1 MKRFFLLLGLITIT
15 NIKAQNKAGIK
26 IGYIDME
33 YILENTP
40 DYKEASSQLEEKAQK
55 WKQDIETK
63 KNAINKLKETLKSES
78 ALLTKELIK
87 EREEEIKFQEN
98 QLLDYQQKRFGSRGD
113 LALQK
118 EAILKPV
125 QDQVFNA
132 VQDLAEKKQYDYIFD
147 KSSAQLTMLFSAKR
161 FDISDLVVRI
171 ITRAEKREELNKKQ
185 QKALE
190 EKEAKEDEIAE
201 NTNLAERKKILDE
214 KKSRREQILEARRSE
229 TEKKRRDY
237 EEKRKKQLEEQE
249 AKKTGITIDS
259 SKNNSSQN
267 NTVNTQSVN
276 FNKRED
282 KKTSQDSTRIIREA
296 ARQELIEKNKKTLEE
311 RKKALEE
318 KRKKILED
326 KEAQRKAQEEKKST
340 N

>member
-229 TEKKRRDY
+229 TEKKRKDY

>member
-1 MKRFFLLLGLITIT
+1 MKRIFLILGLFTIT
-15 NIKAQNKAGIK
+15 NIIGQTKTGLK

-63 KNAINKLKETLKSES
+63 KNAINKLKDALKSES

-132 VQDLAEKKQYDYIFD
+132 VQDLAEK
-147 KSSAQLTMLFSAKR
+147 
-161 FDISDLVVRI
+161 
-171 ITRAEKREELNKKQ
+171 
-185 QKALE
+185 
-190 EKEAKEDEIAE
+190 
-201 NTNLAERKKILDE
+201 
-214 KKSRREQILEARRSE
+214 
-229 TEKKRRDY
+229 
-237 EEKRKKQLEEQE
+237 
-249 AKKTGITIDS
+249 
-259 SKNNSSQN
+259 N
-267 NTVNTQSVN
+267 NT
-276 FNKRED
+276 
-282 KKTSQDSTRIIREA
+282 IIY
-296 ARQELIEKNKKTLEE
+296 LINLLHK
-311 RKKALEE
+311 
-318 KRKKILED
+318 
-326 KEAQRKAQEEKKST
+326 
-340 N
+340 

>member
-1 MKRFFLLLGLITIT
+1 MKRFLLILSLFTIT
-15 NIKAQNKAGIK
+15 NTIGQSKTGLK

-63 KNAINKLKETLKSES
+63 KNTINKLKETLKSES
-78 ALLTKELIK
+78 ALLTRELIK

-147 KSSAQLTMLFSAKR
+147 KSSAQMTMLFSAKR
-161 FDISDLVVRI
+161 FDISDLIVRV
-171 ITRAEKREELNKKQ
+171 ITRAEKREELSKKQ

-190 EKEAKEDEIAE
+190 AKEAKEDEVAE
-201 NTNLAERKKILDE
+201 NVNLAERKKILDE
-214 KKSRREQILEARRSE
+214 KKSRREQILETKRLE
-229 TEKKRRDY
+229 TEKKRKDY

-249 AKKTGITIDS
+249 AKKNGTTIDS
-259 SKNNSSQN
+259 SPSNSLSQ
-267 NTVNTQSVN
+267 
-276 FNKRED
+276 
-282 KKTSQDSTRIIREA
+282 
-296 ARQELIEKNKKTLEE
+296 
-311 RKKALEE
+311 
-318 KRKKILED
+318 
-326 KEAQRKAQEEKKST
+326 KST
-340 N
+340 TNPQSLTKEKTKK